1 VTRERTFVIVGG
13 GLAGAKAAESLRGW
27 GFEGRVILIGDEA
40 ARPYERPPLSKDYLR
55 GTASFDNDAVHA
67 ATFYADHDIDL
78 RCATALTTI
87 NSVSRTVNLEPGEEL
102 AYDRLLLATGA
113 RPRHL
118 SN

>member
-1 VTRERTFVIVGG
+1 
-13 GLAGAKAAESLRGW
+13 
-27 GFEGRVILIGDEA
+27 
-40 ARPYERPPLSKDYLR
+40 
-55 GTASFDNDAVHA
+55 VHA

-78 RCATALTTI
+78 RCATAVTTI